1 LPRYNHLVV
10 KRAAVFVFVASL
22 CFCLSSRGQES
33 PAPTQ
38 AVAGRTMVVLPFENA
53 SPTPGLDW
61 LGESFPETLYQQLN
75 SPLLYVAS
83 RDERLRSYDR
93 RGIPAGVHPSRATL
107 YRIAEEMDVDYA
119 VLGSYSYNGTR
130 LSATVQL
137 LDMRAQ
143 KLSLPTTESASLA
156 ELGSLQSALAWDLLH
171 LVRSDF
177 SESKEKYIAGVAP
190 IRLDALENYIQGVL
204 ATTAAEKEQ
213 HFREAARLNPDYSE
227 AWLELG
233 KTYYAQRAYEPAI
246 AALSQIQQNGQQ
258 SSAVSGAVVSGSV
271 VSGALIR
278 EASFYLGLAAYAHG
292 DFAGSESA
300 FEFVVARV
308 PLAEIY
314 NNLGVVAARRGQKKA
329 ADDFERAIQDDPSD
343 ADYHFNLGVTLAS
356 SGDRAGAAREMRAA
370 LDRRPNDAE
379 AKMLLDSLAPGA
391 GSSASGDI
399 VPSSATLK
407 IPAER
412 IKRNYEESAFRQM
425 TTQMEG
431 WAEQQFARSDPRAH
445 AHFHIELG
453 QELMAHGFTTEAE
466 AEFRHAAAVDP
477 SSTAA
482 LTALA
487 EDYDARGD
495 THAARAEAEAAL
507 RIHESAEAYLV
518 LVRLDLQ
525 ENKIAAA
532 TQDIERA
539 LQLEPANPAGQ
550 ELKRALTAKLAEK
563 SQP

>member
-1 LPRYNHLVV
+1 MSAARVGDGERRTGPGLRLMAHDVAGVSVGKETSYADGLLTVGKRQATELLAHPVLAAVRVSCCSPGESTRIIKVLDAVEPRCKGREGQPGANGASADGVFPGLLGPAKLCGRGETHLLRGAAVLSAGFLPRAQEAVLQMSGAGAELSPLSGTHNIVV
-10 KRAAVFVFVASL
+10 EF
-22 CFCLSSRGQES
+22 E
-33 PAPTQ
+33 PAPDAPWEQ
-38 AVAGRTMVVLPFENA
+38 VAGAL
-53 SPTPGLDW
+53 
-61 LGESFPETLYQQLN
+61 
-75 SPLLYVAS
+75 
-83 RDERLRSYDR
+83 RL
-93 RGIPAGVHPSRATL
+93 
-107 YRIAEEMDVDYA
+107 
-119 VLGSYSYNGTR
+119 
-130 LSATVQL
+130 
-137 LDMRAQ
+137 
-143 KLSLPTTESASLA
+143 
-156 ELGSLQSALAWDLLH
+156 
-171 LVRSDF
+171 
-177 SESKEKYIAGVAP
+177 
-190 IRLDALENYIQGVL
+190 
-204 ATTAAEKEQ
+204 
-213 HFREAARLNPDYSE
+213 EAALLLWR
-227 AWLELG
+227 
-233 KTYYAQRAYEPAI
+233 
-246 AALSQIQQNGQQ
+246 
-258 SSAVSGAVVSGSV
+258 
-271 VSGALIR
+271 
-278 EASFYLGLAAYAHG
+278 
-292 DFAGSESA
+292 
-300 FEFVVARV
+300 
-308 PLAEIY
+308 
-314 NNLGVVAARRGQKKA
+314 
-329 ADDFERAIQDDPSD
+329 
-343 ADYHFNLGVTLAS
+343 